1 MLLVSA
7 FNAEEEINLMP
18 AIIFLGVLLISYL
31 VGSIPFGLLI
41 VKFKT
46 GRDIRHV
53 ESGRT
58 GGTNV
63 MRAAGFWAGFTTA
76 MLDILKAFGSVYLS
90 RWLLPGNYWLEVLAP
105 VIAILGHNYSIFLT
119 ERDQN
124 GRLRLR
130 GGAGG
135 APAVGGSAGIWFPVL
150 AFIVPIGIF
159 ILYFIGYASLATLSV
174 PVICILVFGYRAYTG
189 VGPWEYVA
197 YGVITFLML
206 AWALR
211 PNIQRLM
218 NGTERV
224 IGYRARRREKQST
237 QNKNSD
243 QSG

>member
-1 MLLVSA
+1 ML
-7 FNAEEEINLMP
+7 
-18 AIIFLGVLLISYL
+18 SYL
-31 VGSIPFGLLI
+31 VGSIPFGLVI
-41 VKFKT
+41 VKLKT

-63 MRAAGFWAGFTTA
+63 MRAAGFWAGFATA
-76 MLDILKAFGSVYLS
+76 MLDILKAFGSVYLA
-90 RWLLPGNYWLEVLAP
+90 RLVLPGNHWLEVLAP
-105 VIAILGHNYSIFLT
+105 VMAILGHNYSIFLT

-135 APAVGGSAGIWFPVL
+135 APSVGGSAAIWFPVL
-150 AFIVPIGIF
+150 LFIVPIGIF
-159 ILYFIGYASLATLSV
+159 ILYFIGYASVATLSV
-174 PVICILVFGYRAYTG
+174 PIICIFVFGYRAWIG
-189 VGPWEYVA
+189 AAPWEYVA
-197 YGVITFLML
+197 YGVITLLVL

-211 PNIQRLM
+211 PNIRRLV

-224 IGYRARRREKQST
+224 IGYRAKRRQKLNPQSH
-237 QNKNSD
+237 NSE